1 MTKFTRRSMLRG
13 ALSGAAVCV
22 GIPALDIFLDGNGKA
37 YADGAKLPLR
47 FGTYFWGLG
56 LTPIIT
62 NGVASGSRW
71 IPKESG
77 NAQWTL
83 TPQLKSLEGLEKKVT
98 VLSGF
103 KAELEGKTNVPHFSG
118 TASVLTGRAPREANR
133 YEGATFDT
141 VIADAIGGGTRFRQI
156 DISPYGSAKSYSTRA
171 AGSATSPADASPLQL
186 YQRLFGEGFQDP
198 NSDTFTPDPQV
209 MLRKSV
215 LSAVGEQRQ
224 ALMSSLGVAD
234 KTALD
239 QYFTAVR
246 SMENRLA
253 LELEKPA
260 KCESCVV
267 PKKPANTPLAR
278 DIYAVNKNNKL
289 MAELLAMGLACNQ
302 TKVFTAMHSDGTN
315 GVFLPGDPA
324 IYHLH
329 THDEPV
335 DSKLGYQLLSEK
347 CAGLCADGFGDFV
360 HALDAIKEGDGTLL
374 DNTLVFGYSDSGYAK
389 NHSVENIPFLLAGGA
404 RGAHKSGKHI
414 QGNGD
419 PVSRVVLTAQQ
430 LAGLPAG
437 QFGDGAM
444 KTTKAISEIV
454 A

>member
-1 MTKFTRRSMLRG
+1 MSRFTRRSILRG
-13 ALSGAAVCV
+13 ALGGTAVCV
-22 GIPALDIFLDGNGKA
+22 GIPTLDIFLDGNGKA

-56 LTPIIT
+56 LTPT
-62 NGVASGSRW
+62 VDGGSRW
-71 IPKESG
+71 IPKEAGG
-77 NAQWTL
+77 NQWTL
-83 TPQLKSLEGLEKKVT
+83 TPQLKSLQGLEKKVS
-98 VLSGF
+98 VFSGF
-103 KAELEGKTNVPHFSG
+103 KVELEGKSNIPHFSG
-118 TASVLTGRAPREANR
+118 TAAILTGRAPLVVNA

-141 VIADAIGGGTRFRQI
+141 LVADAIGNGTRFRQV
-156 DISPYGSAKSYSTRA
+156 DISPYGSQKSYSTRV
-171 AGSATSPADASPLQL
+171 AGSATAPADASPLQL
-186 YQRLFGEGFQDP
+186 YTRLFGEGFQDP

-224 ALMSSLGVAD
+224 TLMSSLGVAD
-234 KTALD
+234 KSALD
-239 QYFTAVR
+239 QYFTSVR
-246 SMENRLA
+246 AMENRLA

-267 PKKPANTPLAR
+267 PAKPSDTPLAR
-278 DIYAVNKNNKL
+278 DIYTVNKNNKL

-302 TKVFTAMHSDGTN
+302 TKVFTVMHSDGTN

-329 THDEPV
+329 THDEPI
-335 DSKLGYQLLSEK
+335 DPKLGYQLLSEK

-389 NHSVENIPFLLAGGA
+389 NHSVENIPLLLAGGA

-430 LAGLPAG
+430 LVGLPAG
-437 QFGDGAM
+437 TFGDGSM
-444 KTTKAISEIV
+444 RTTKSISEVI
-454 A
+454 AA

>member
-1 MTKFTRRSMLRG
+1 MNRFTRRSILRG
-13 ALSGAAVCV
+13 ALGGTAVCV

-56 LTPIIT
+56 LTPIVT
-62 NGVASGSRW
+62 GGSRW
-71 IPKESG
+71 IPKEAG
-77 NAQWTL
+77 DTQWTL
-83 TPQLKSLEGLEKKVT
+83 TPQLKSLAGLEKKVS
-98 VLSGF
+98 VFSGF
-103 KAELEGKTNVPHFSG
+103 KAELEGNTNVPHFSG
-118 TASVLTGRAPREANR
+118 TAAILTGRAPKQANV
-133 YEGATFDT
+133 YDGATFDT
-141 VIADAIGGGTRFRQI
+141 AIAEAIGSGTRFRQV
-156 DISPYGSAKSYSTRA
+156 DISPYGSSKSYSTRV
-171 AGSATSPADASPLQL
+171 AGSATSPADTSPLQL
-186 YQRLFGEGFQDP
+186 YSRLFGEGFQDP

-224 ALMSSLGVAD
+224 ALMSSVGTAD
-234 KTALD
+234 KAALD
-239 QYFTAVR
+239 QYFTSVR
-246 SMENRLA
+246 AMENRLA

-267 PKKPANTPLAR
+267 PKKPESMPLAR
-278 DIYAVNKNNKL
+278 DIYTVNKNNKL

-302 TKVFTAMHSDGTN
+302 TKVFTVLHSDGTN

-329 THDEPV
+329 THDEPI
-335 DSKLGYQLLSEK
+335 DPKLGYQVLSEK
-347 CAGLCADGFGDFV
+347 CAGLCAEGFADFV
-360 HALDAIKEGDGTLL
+360 HALDAIREGDGTLL

-389 NHSVENIPFLLAGGA
+389 NHSVENIPVLLAGGA

-419 PVSRVVLTAQQ
+419 PISRVVLTAQQ

-437 QFGDGAM
+437 QFGEGSM
-444 KTTKAISEIV
+444 KTTKPVNEVIA